1 MCLPCCS
8 SADDF
13 PWGPDGGSY
22 LGLTKFHQ
30 DFLKEETKCSQ
41 AVHMDMYFAS
51 LHGDFPYP
59 HFRLI
64 DNVGSLQGN
73 GAKVEVAPGP
83 EGCHHIGDNDIECF
97 VIAGIHEEVC
107 GAAKGP
113 QRLLSPHTF
122 IIITTIATFQG
133 ETRRR
138 DELEWREGDNYSF
151 ENYKSLLLWLTF
163 IFISNE

>member
-1 MCLPCCS
+1 MQS
-8 SADDF
+8 SC
-13 PWGPDGGSY
+13 
-22 LGLTKFHQ
+22 T
-30 DFLKEETKCSQ
+30 
-41 AVHMDMYFAS
+41 
-51 LHGDFPYP
+51 HGYVFCISTWRFPYP
-59 HFRLI
+59 YFRLI
-64 DNVGSLQGN
+64 DDVGSLQGN

-138 DELEWREGDNYSF
+138 DELEWMEGDNYSF
-151 ENYKSLLLWLTF
+151 ENNKSLLL
-163 IFISNE
+163 